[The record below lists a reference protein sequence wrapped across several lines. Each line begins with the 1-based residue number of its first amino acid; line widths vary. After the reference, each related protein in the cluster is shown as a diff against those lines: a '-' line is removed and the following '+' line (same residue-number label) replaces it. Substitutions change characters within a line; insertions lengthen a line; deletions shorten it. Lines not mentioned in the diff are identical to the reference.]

1 MYDGTYLE
9 CRMLPSQ
16 AICIQRLPKVQAGFR
31 FFNLLAKACQTAQ
44 ANTAPIARL
53 VTWGTH
59 LCDIHTTAA
68 LPAFTRYRVRIKRS
82 GELVHTRT
90 VTAPATTHTEN
101 SLGWGMYTVEVAAV
115 SDNGVTGQDAT
126 TSPLTV
132 GAPGKLAAAP
142 SATGGIGNLTLEWEK
157 PADNPDPANT
167 VFFAKVRIS
176 GPA

>member
-1 MYDGTYLE
+1 MMGLQNAASAGHLHTPASE
-9 CRMLPSQ
+9 GSGWVQVFQSAGKSLPNSPSKH
-16 AICIQRLPKVQAGFR
+16 CTNPPAGD
-31 FFNLLAKACQTAQ
+31 LGPQ
-44 ANTAPIARL
+44 
-53 VTWGTH
+53 
-59 LCDIHTTAA
+59 LCHIHTTAA

-90 VTAPATTHTEN
+90 VAAPATTHTEN

-115 SDNGVTGQDAT
+115 SDNGVSGQDAT

-142 SATGGIGNLTLEWEK
+142 TATGGIGNLTLEWEM

-176 GPA
+176 GQT